1 MDLADVASR
10 SNEQNAHFHV
20 SVQLGVRL
28 AILKSNGIDSL
39 LKNSV
44 QNVLNFS
51 TGQYGDNS
59 RDKTAAMS
67 SPF

>member
-20 SVQLGVRL
+20 SVQLGVRF

-39 LKNSV
+39 LKNSL
-44 QNVLNFS
+44 QNLLNFS
-51 TGQYGDNS
+51 TGQYDDNS
-59 RDKTAAMS
+59 RERTAAMS